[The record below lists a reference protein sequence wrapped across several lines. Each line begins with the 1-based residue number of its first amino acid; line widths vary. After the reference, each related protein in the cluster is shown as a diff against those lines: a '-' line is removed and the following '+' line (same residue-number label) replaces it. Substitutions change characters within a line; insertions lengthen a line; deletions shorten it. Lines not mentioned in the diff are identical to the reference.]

1 MPTYGTSFNKEIH
14 MQDEFVDDLS
24 NEIMDFIRQEFQLK
38 EDSDR
43 DDRIYGVI
51 HVLIRQALNQKKE
64 SML

>member
-1 MPTYGTSFNKEIH
+1 

-43 DDRIYGVI
+43 DDRVYSVI